1 MLLVD
6 DLKDIIK
13 GCLSGERR
21 SQEKLYKLFSS
32 RMFGVCLQYS
42 NQYDDAKDILQ
53 EGFIKVF
60 SKLEQFDH
68 RGSFEGWVRRIMIN
82 TALEKYR
89 SHLHLYPLT
98 EKDVNKE
105 ELIYEEVFEKLSAN
119 DLVKLMQELPPRYR
133 MVFNLYAIEGYAH
146 KEISE
151 MLGITVGTSK
161 SNLARARGILQEK
174 VKRFYNTSEISRSDI

>member
-6 DLKDIIK
+6 ELKDIIK

-42 NQYDDAKDILQ
+42 NDYDDAKDILQ

-60 SKLEQFDH
+60 SKLEQFDE
-68 RGSFEGWVRRIMIN
+68 RGSFEGWVRKIMIN

-98 EKDVNKE
+98 EKDLKKE
-105 ELIYEEVFEKLSAN
+105 EMTYEEVFERLSAN
-119 DLVKLMQELPPRYR
+119 DLVKLVQELPPRYR

-151 MLGITVGTSK
+151 MLGISVGTSK
-161 SNLARARGILQEK
+161 SNLARARVIMQEK
-174 VKRFYNTSEISRSDI
+174 VKRFYDSSENIGI

>member
-1 MLLVD
+1 MKV
-6 DLKDIIK
+6 IIK

-21 SQEKLYKLFSS
+21 SQEKLYKLLSS

-42 NQYDDAKDILQ
+42 NGYDDAKDILQ

-60 SKLEQFDH
+60 SKLEQYNE

-98 EKDVNKE
+98 DKDVKRE
-105 ELIYEEVFEKLSAN
+105 QLIYEEVFEKLSAN
-119 DLVKLMQELPPRYR
+119 DLVKLVQELPPRYR

-161 SNLARARGILQEK
+161 SNLARARGIMQEK
-174 VKRFYNTSEISRSDI
+174 VKRYYNTSENTGI

>member
-21 SQEKLYKLFSS
+21 SQEKLYKLLSS

-42 NQYDDAKDILQ
+42 NGYDDAKDILQ

-60 SKLEQFDH
+60 TKLEQFDE
-68 RGSFEGWVRRIMIN
+68 RGSFEGWIRRIMIN

-89 SHLHLYPLT
+89 SHVYLYPLT
-98 EKDVNKE
+98 EHEVKKD
-105 ELIYEEVFEKLSAN
+105 ELIYEEVFENLSAA
-119 DLVKLMQELPPRYR
+119 DLVKLVQELPPRYR

-161 SNLARARGILQEK
+161 SNLARARGIMQEK
-174 VKRFYNTSEISRSDI
+174 VKRFYDSSENAGL